1 MPLTMP
7 FAYAQLTAGASSNA
21 AVKVLVEL
29 ETTGYMERLDK
40 YEAEERERLEAR
52 GAIKPQRAGRVKE
65 TKEVERTVN
74 TTDPNAGMLG
84 RRGKPERGC
93 TA

>member
-1 MPLTMP
+1 MP

-21 AVKVLVEL
+21 AVAAVKVLVEL
-29 ETTGYMERLDK
+29 ETTGYMGRLDK

>member
-1 MPLTMP
+1 MP
-7 FAYAQLTAGASSNA
+7 FAYVQLTAGAFSNA

-29 ETTGYMERLDK
+29 ETTGYMGRLDK